1 MTWPLFHRIQ
11 FYLLQRLPWINLE
24 FNKFLKCITCTGKLQ
39 FPLPTPVS
47 LSLCRCYLSS
57 ICSYIIQY
65 INWSAGGLKSN
76 IQKSWPIYVTRQTR
90 HKPIYYHIGKRRGR
104 DPDVIWT
111 RSLLIWSQTRYRC
124 ATESTLAATAIS
136 INKENNNKCCIQC
149 WNFNRSTK
157 VFSRPSVTGLEPAI
171 PRSEVWCLIH

>member
-90 HKPIYYHIGKRRGR
+90 QKPIYYHIGKRRGR

-124 ATESTLAATAIS
+124 ATESLCLCVSCSTDDGHWQSFVSSRSSGRATI
-136 INKENNNKCCIQC
+136 
-149 WNFNRSTK
+149 
-157 VFSRPSVTGLEPAI
+157 
-171 PRSEVWCLIH
+171 

>member
-65 INWSAGGLKSN
+65 INWSAGGFKIKYSEIMAYICHQTDETEAHILSYW
-76 IQKSWPIYVTRQTR
+76 QKKGTWPRRDLNTQPSDLESDALLLR
-90 HKPIYYHIGKRRGR
+90 HG
-104 DPDVIWT
+104 VVVFVCVVFNWWWT
-111 RSLLIWSQTRYRC
+111 LTIIC
-124 ATESTLAATAIS
+124 FE
-136 INKENNNKCCIQC
+136 
-149 WNFNRSTK
+149 
-157 VFSRPSVTGLEPAI
+157 
-171 PRSEVWCLIH
+171 

>member
-90 HKPIYYHIGKRRGR
+90 HVSPY
-104 DPDVIWT
+104 
-111 RSLLIWSQTRYRC
+111 
-124 ATESTLAATAIS
+124 IS
-136 INKENNNKCCIQC
+136 ILAKEGD
-149 WNFNRSTK
+149 
-157 VFSRPSVTGLEPAI
+157 VTPTWFEHAAFWSGVRRATVA
-171 PRSEVWCLIH
+171 PRSHYIQLFKKSWQVLPRFELGSLDSKSRVLTITP